1 MTETLEYDRAIA
13 EETME
18 GVLEVTREFG
28 VDRKDI
34 DALLLRLK
42 EAGCG
47 GIEKRILKEEFKNT
61 GLAPKF
67 YDILQRLN
75 DNYGGIMLIKDQ
87 DGKSRKVTLET
98 GGLYYIDE
106 YLTKKSD
113 SIKINEIK
121 EEK

>member
-1 MTETLEYDRAIA
+1 MAETVEEYDKAIA

-28 VDRKDI
+28 IDRKDI

-61 GLAPKF
+61 RLAPKF
-67 YDILQRLN
+67 YEILQRLN
-75 DNYGGIMLIKDQ
+75 DNYGGVALIIDQ
-87 DGKSRKVTLET
+87 DGESRRVTLET
-98 GGLYYIDE
+98 GGGYYINQ

-113 SIKINEIK
+113 SIK
-121 EEK
+121 